1 MNSPELLGY
10 CASIASGGA
19 YFPQAVRALR
29 TRQTRDL
36 SLPSVALAACGTV
49 LWATYGYVIGSTP
62 VLLSNLIVMPLAMA
76 TLTIKLQGMRED

>member
-10 CASIASGGA
+10 CASIASGE
-19 YFPQAVRALR
+19 FMRALR

-36 SLPSVALAACGTV
+36 SLQSVALAACGTV

-76 TLTIKLQGMRED
+76 TLAIKLQGMKVD

>member
-29 TRQTRDL
+29 TRQTRVL
-36 SLPSVALAACGTV
+36 SLPSVSLAA
-49 LWATYGYVIGSTP
+49 WATKRAPCSTLYRGTRVTP
-62 VLLSNLIVMPLAMA
+62 VSS
-76 TLTIKLQGMRED
+76 GMGAEPTR